1 MTAIVRH
8 AKDRGEVLNVLGT
21 NITIL
26 TSKATTS
33 NLEVTHQS
41 GNEGMG
47 PPPHSHAWDETFY
60 VLEGTV
66 LFTCD
71 GITELCEKGTLV
83 HVPAGTVHAFQYAV
97 GGGEML
103 EFTGQGSNAAT
114 MFKNVSDEVP
124 PGPPDVEHVESVL
137 NNNGVTVHL

>member
-1 MTAIVRH
+1 MTAIIRH
-8 AKDRGEVLNVLGT
+8 AKDREEPLNVLGT

-26 TSKATTS
+26 TSKSITQ

-41 GNEGMG
+41 GEVGMG

-60 VLEGTV
+60 VLDGAV
-66 LFTCD
+66 SFTC
-71 GITELCEKGTLV
+71 GGTTQLCEKGALV
-83 HVPAGTVHAFQYAV
+83 HVPAGTVHAFQYAE

-114 MFKNVSDEVP
+114 MFTNVSNEVP
-124 PGPPDVEHVESVL
+124 PGPPDLEHVENVL
-137 NNNGVTVHL
+137 NNNGVTVHI